1 MFKDRGYIQILHG
14 GNASPAF
21 LTIVVPTYDQ
31 LGIGAEMELEIPHQD
46 AVKQEMI
53 REELEF
59 KNKIAVVGEAQHN
72 GNEKTG

>member
-1 MFKDRGYIQILHG
+1 
-14 GNASPAF
+14 
-21 LTIVVPTYDQ
+21 
-31 LGIGAEMELEIPHQD
+31 MELEIPHQD